1 MGISVYYNLN
11 HQCFKCS
18 YSPPICKYKIDS
30 IDKFSRLY
38 LLYIDTSSS
47 QLKKLKI
54 KKYRR
59 SFKVFLG
66 DILINIGNKLSH
78 HTHYSTS
85 KKNNN
90 WYMWRR

>member
-30 IDKFSRLY
+30 VDKFNRLY

-66 DILINIGNKLSH
+66 EKLLSYSNILL
-78 HTHYSTS
+78 STS
-85 KKNNN
+85 YNKTRSNK
-90 WYMWRR
+90 WYMWRK